1 MVFRL
6 RYLQHDF
13 ELSPGRFIIGRS
25 TECQLSLD
33 DPLVSRKH
41 ALLVVAETS
50 VEVEDLGSRNGVL
63 VNGVRIDRP
72 TRLTESAKITIGSQ
86 DLFLTTVAV
95 TRRPVLGGPPPSS
108 RVGTE
113 TVTNMQPIRSS
124 DAIARGASDG
134 PPSERNATSKRDAF
148 RLLGG
153 VADKALALGRA
164 EEAERL
170 LNTLLDHVMQLVKQ
184 GSEDPNLLEDAGRY
198 GARLA
203 AATTKPKW
211 VDYVIEL
218 HAIAGRPCS
227 ATTIDELHTALRKVK
242 GVNVPALKAYVQLMK
257 DKAPEFGPADRFLV
271 QRAEGL
277 ERLVTS

>member
-1 MVFRL
+1 MLFRL

-13 ELSPGRFIIGRS
+13 ELSLGRFIIGRS

-41 ALLVVAETS
+41 ALLVVTEAA

-63 VNGVRIDRP
+63 VNGVRIERP
-72 TRLTESAKITIGSQ
+72 TRLTEGAKITIGSQ
-86 DLFLTTVAV
+86 DLFLSAQPA
-95 TRRPVLGGPPPSS
+95 TRRPVIAGIPPSS

-113 TVTNMQPIRSS
+113 TVTSMQPVRSDGS
-124 DAIARGASDG
+124 PVTPSDG
-134 PPSERNATSKRDAF
+134 PPSERNVTSKRDAF

-170 LNTLLDHVMQLVKQ
+170 LSTLLDHVMQFVKQ
-184 GSEDPNLLEDAGRY
+184 GAEDPATLEQAGRY

-218 HAIAGRPCS
+218 HAIAGRPC
-227 ATTIDELHTALRKVK
+227 AGTTIDELHIALRKVK
-242 GVNVPALKAYVQLMK
+242 GVNITALKAYVQMMK
-257 DKAPEFGPADRFLV
+257 DKSPEFGPAERFLV
-271 QRAEGL
+271 KRAEGL